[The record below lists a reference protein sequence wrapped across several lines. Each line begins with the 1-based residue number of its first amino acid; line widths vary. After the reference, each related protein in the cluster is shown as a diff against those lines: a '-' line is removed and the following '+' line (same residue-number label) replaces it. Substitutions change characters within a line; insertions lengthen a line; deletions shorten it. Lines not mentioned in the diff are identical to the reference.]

1 MQEISKN
8 DTIRT
13 DLQETNTPNSSFKE
27 GLSIEIIGGVI
38 AGIIIILIVS
48 FWNKL
53 ISHFT
58 GSKISKLQFNLNH
71 QDIRRK
77 LKIIVIDDDDI
88 FPVSGFKEFGYS
100 IDRWEKLDEIKH
112 KRLIDGEFDIIILDI
127 YGVAKDIARNDG
139 LDILQD
145 IKTKNPSQVVVAYS
159 GHSFDFSK
167 NKFWELADEKLTKPT
182 PFVGTQ
188 EIIDQLID
196 QTFNVQY
203 HIDHIKS
210 ILKNN
215 NATDSYNRVEKLF
228 LKHKKESSEPNW
240 FSELN
245 FLTIKDKERLK
256 IASILRKLFKY
267 SHLS

>member
-8 DTIRT
+8 DTITT
-13 DLQETNTPNSSFKE
+13 DLQKTNTPNSSFKE

-38 AGIIIILIVS
+38 AGIIILLIVA

-53 ISHFT
+53 KSHFM

-71 QDIRRK
+71 QDIRKK

-127 YGVAKDIARNDG
+127 YGVAKDIAKNDG

-159 GHSFDFSK
+159 
-167 NKFWELADEKLTKPT
+167 
-182 PFVGTQ
+182 
-188 EIIDQLID
+188 
-196 QTFNVQY
+196 
-203 HIDHIKS
+203 
-210 ILKNN
+210 
-215 NATDSYNRVEKLF
+215 
-228 LKHKKESSEPNW
+228 
-240 FSELN
+240 
-245 FLTIKDKERLK
+245 
-256 IASILRKLFKY
+256 
-267 SHLS
+267 